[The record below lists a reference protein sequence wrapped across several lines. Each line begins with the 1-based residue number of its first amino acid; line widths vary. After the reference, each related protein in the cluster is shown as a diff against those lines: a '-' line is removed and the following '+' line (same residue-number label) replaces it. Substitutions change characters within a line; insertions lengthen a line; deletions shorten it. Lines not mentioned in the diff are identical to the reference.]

1 MTDTI
6 RFLTDRGIPVMA
18 HVGLMPQQANA
29 TGGFRA
35 QGMDPRSAAQVFD
48 AACAAERA
56 GAFGVVIEGTAEAL
70 ARHLTDTLTIPTI
83 GIGAS
88 PACDGQV
95 LVTEDMIGAFDTY
108 TPRFV
113 KRYADANA
121 VMRDAIRQYAHD
133 VRQRVFPEPAH
144 CFGYGK
150 PLQLTEAAAAA

>member
-1 MTDTI
+1 MCI
-6 RFLTDRGIPVMA
+6 RD
-18 HVGLMPQQANA
+18 
-29 TGGFRA
+29 
-35 QGMDPRSAAQVFD
+35 S
-48 AACAAERA
+48 
-56 GAFGVVIEGTAEAL
+56 
-70 ARHLTDTLTIPTI
+70 PTI

-95 LVTEDMIGAFDTY
+95 LVTEDMIGAFDAY

-150 PLQLTEAAAAA
+150 PLQLADAAPAA